1 MSNLKYN
8 GEVIFTKTIT
18 LRNGKV
24 LHAHEKGKRFFVIP
38 VSSLKSKKR
47 KGN

>member
-1 MSNLKYN
+1 MTKNKYN
-8 GEVIFTKTIT
+8 GDVIFTKTIT

-38 VSSLKSKKR
+38 VSSLKTKKK